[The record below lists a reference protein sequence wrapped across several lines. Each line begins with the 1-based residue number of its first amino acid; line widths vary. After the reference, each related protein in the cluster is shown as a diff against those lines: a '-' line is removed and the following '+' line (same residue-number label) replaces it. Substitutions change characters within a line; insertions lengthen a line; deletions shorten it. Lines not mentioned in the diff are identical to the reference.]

1 MKTIVLPILMA
12 SVINADVPDVSS
24 INQAVT
30 GVGGALDVLNNY
42 TLGIFSLINRGEI
55 QYGRGTV
62 TLEGGFLGAEGAIS
76 DRIATYTLKKEH
88 QNFSKS
94 AWNYGYKISW
104 YDSELISQSQSTYNG
119 YVSDVDGYPGS
130 ALIIPP
136 VSYRIQGLDADVG
149 IGYNIINHSE
159 HDYLSIGIDT
169 GLTLP
174 VFTAAQ
180 LPSDESGG
188 GVTAT
193 MKATGKTRIQTFKV
207 GPQIKIA
214 KSITSK
220 LWLYGSSVY
229 AYQHARIR
237 NSSIDLDARVNGS
250 FMENELGLMYRPFH
264 YSYRLN
270 DWISI
275 SPQLYFSTGYRYSK
289 WLHYDTAINLFDT
302 NIPAPKGSFSLQTA
316 TSFLGVG
323 YSF

>member
-1 MKTIVLPILMA
+1 MLMA
-12 SVINADVPDVSS
+12 SVLNAEVPDVSS
-24 INQAVT
+24 INEAVT

-42 TLGIFSLINRGEI
+42 TLGIFSIMNRGEI
-55 QYGRGTV
+55 QYGQGTV
-62 TLEGGFLGAEGAIS
+62 SLDGGFLGLEGTIK
-76 DRIATYTLKKEH
+76 DRISIYTLKKEH
-88 QNFSKS
+88 QNISKT

-104 YDSELISQSQSTYNG
+104 YDSNLITQAQNTYNG
-119 YVSDVDGYPGS
+119 YVSDIDGYTGS
-130 ALIIPP
+130 SLIIPP

-149 IGYNIINHSE
+149 IGYNIIDHSE
-159 HDYLSIGIDT
+159 HDYLSVGIDT

-174 VFTAAQ
+174 VFTATQ

-220 LWLYGSSVY
+220 LWIYGSTVY
-229 AYQHARIR
+229 AYQFARIR
-237 NSSIDLDARVNGS
+237 NSSIDLDTRINGS
-250 FMENELGLMYRPFH
+250 FLENELGLMYRPFR

-270 DWISI
+270 DWISL
-275 SPQLYFSTGYRYSK
+275 SPQLYFSTGFRYSK
-289 WLHYDTAINLFDT
+289 WLHFDTAINLFDSD
-302 NIPAPKGSFSLQTA
+302 IPTQKGSFSLQSS
-316 TSFLGVG
+316 TSFVGIG